1 MLKGTDIWYNLNIM
15 DNEILQRIEAR
26 LLESEK
32 KIDAIYE
39 SVRKM
44 QLYFKW
50 TLIVTIVL
58 FILPLI
64 VMIFAIPYIIDMYSG
79 LYEGLL

>member
-1 MLKGTDIWYNLNIM
+1 M

-32 KIDAIYE
+32 KIDAMYG

-44 QLYFKW
+44 QQYFKW
-50 TLIVTIVL
+50 TLIITIVL

-64 VMIFAIPYIIDMYSG
+64 MMIFAIPYIINTYSS

>member
-1 MLKGTDIWYNLNIM
+1 M
-15 DNEILQRIEAR
+15 DNEILQRLEAR

-32 KIDAIYE
+32 KIDVIYE
-39 SVRKM
+39 SVRKI
-44 QLYFKW
+44 QQYFKW
-50 TLIVTIVL
+50 TFIVTAIF

-64 VMIFAIPYIIDMYSG
+64 AMIFVVPYIINTYSS